1 NLIMNKPVVKELIQN
16 ELTVENL
23 KHELSE
29 LLFNEKKQQQ
39 LEKDYADLRNLLS
52 AGGNASANAA
62 KIIFD
67 FADTSQNDT
76 SLQGTK

>member
-1 NLIMNKPVVKELIQN
+1 MAVSDFK
-16 ELTVENL
+16 
-23 KHELSE
+23 LSE

-39 LEKDYADLRNLLS
+39 LKKDYADLKNILS

-62 KIIFD
+62 KIIYD

-76 SLQGTK
+76 SLRGTKQSSL